1 MVGLCFAFLFGGV
14 ASRGIPVS
22 PNGARR
28 RYVYGVG
35 SLEIMNIIHPKHRG
49 SRTLRSGSRRH
60 RRRGHPR
67 CGGALRRW
75 PMRFCAPARAVLS
88 LLMTMPVYSTAG
100 VVPAADPTREE
111 GHVRSLQSRPC
122 RRHCPW
128 EQEPWSTKCDW
139 VGCSG
144 CSECSTTLPS
154 PIPPLLLPPSSS
166 PVCRQT
172 CIMALK
178 FSWSTKCEWP
188 DCSKL
193 FNAPDFVLRQIS

>member
-14 ASRGIPVS
+14 ASRGIPFS

-35 SLEIMNIIHPKHRG
+35 SLEMMNIHPKHRG

-75 PMRFCAPARAVLS
+75 PMRFRAPARAVLS

-111 GHVRSLQSRPC
+111 GGSHVRSLQSSPC
-122 RRHCPW
+122 GRHCPW
-128 EQEPWSTKCDW
+128 EQKTLAGHNMRMAGLQRLLRMQHDSSIPNTATGVEVVS
-139 VGCSG
+139 SG
-144 CSECSTTLPS
+144 VERCRAVSRGVEV
-154 PIPPLLLPPSSS
+154 SS
-166 PVCRQT
+166 
-172 CIMALK
+172 L
-178 FSWSTKCEWP
+178 
-188 DCSKL
+188 
-193 FNAPDFVLRQIS
+193 AP